1 MAAAKRDSRASGRP
15 LPRIPEQLV
24 LGLAFSAALL
34 AGAPQSEPEPG
45 LTPRAEARAARA
57 HRAMEAADP
66 ERGRAAEAITSQA
79 APLRPVEASAAPVE
93 RRSFID
99 QAIFATMERDGVPHA
114 RLANDVEFLRR
125 ASIDLIGRVPTLEE
139 VLAFEAE
146 ASPSKRDDLV
156 DRLISSDEFVE
167 RWAYFFEDLFRAGNR
182 MGHGK
187 NLFRFWMREWL
198 TLDRSYADVVTDL
211 LTQGGKSSHSSPGAL
226 YFARDFVKAKDDPDE
241 ADAHDLVNRPD
252 SIDEFTI
259 TYGKVF
265 LGVNLG
271 CISCH
276 DGAHHLE
283 QVNLFLTGKTREDF
297 FRQAAFFGRTR
308 MIMNWE
314 NGFQA
319 NTEYTV
325 DDVEPGYPTLSES
338 IVRVPRTGG
347 SNAPKF
353 LLDDRAPQDG
363 EMPRDALARLLT
375 GHIQFARATANRV
388 WAELMGVGIV
398 EPVDD
403 FDLARYYPDQPLPA
417 GWTVQPSHPYL
428 LDELARDFQSS
439 GFSFRHLVRTIV
451 RSSAYQLSSQF
462 DGEWKTEYGRYFARR
477 HVKLL
482 SPTQLHDSIVTAT
495 AVPGAY
501 KSGDRQVGLARQTLD
516 PAYVTAEV
524 KEFLRAFG
532 QQSRDE
538 FPARP
543 AGSSLQAMLMMNSE
557 MVLDRVRADGA
568 GRVAKLLDA
577 KASDEV
583 LAAAAWASATGESPS
598 PTQLERAVR
607 RGLVEK
613 LYLSTLARRPVPAE
627 MDVALG
633 ALAEDLE
640 QGAENLQWAL
650 LNKPEFLFNF

>member
-1 MAAAKRDSRASGRP
+1 MATSSNESKRPAIRARP
-15 LPRIPEQLV
+15 VALV
-24 LGLAFSAALL
+24 FLATALCASL
-34 AGAPQSEPEPG
+34 AGAPGPESR
-45 LTPRAEARAARA
+45 LTPQAEVRAQQA
-57 HRAMEAADP
+57 HRAIKSAAPSAAEVADSVTS
-66 ERGRAAEAITSQA
+66 RAAT
-79 APLRPVEASAAPVE
+79 LRPVAAPGAPVA

-99 QAIFATMERDGVPHA
+99 EAIFGKMERDGLPHA
-114 RLANDVEFLRR
+114 RPASDIEFLRR
-125 ASIDLIGRVPTLEE
+125 VHLDLIGRIPTLEE
-139 VLAFEAE
+139 VLAFEAD
-146 ASPSKRDDLV
+146 SSDGKRDDLI
-156 DRLISSDEFVE
+156 DRLIASEEFVG
-167 RWAYFFEDLFRAGNR
+167 RWSYFFEDLFRAGNR

-187 NLFRFWMREWL
+187 NLFRFWMHEWL

-241 ADAHDLVNRPD
+241 PDAHDLVNRPD

-259 TYGKVF
+259 TYGKAF
-265 LGVNLG
+265 LGINLG

-276 DGAHHLE
+276 DGANHLE
-283 QVNLFLTGKTREDF
+283 QVNLYLTGKTREDF
-297 FRQAAFFGRTR
+297 FRQAAFFGKTR

-325 DDVEPGYPTLSES
+325 DDVEPGYPTRSES

-353 LLDDRAPQDG
+353 ILDDRPAGEG

-375 GHIQFARATANRV
+375 GHLQFARATANRI

-398 EPVDD
+398 EPVDS
-403 FDLARYYPDQPLPA
+403 FDLSRYYPDQEIPA

-428 LDELARDFQSS
+428 LDDLARDFQKS
-439 GFSFRHLVRTIV
+439 GFSFKHLVRTIV

-462 DGEWKTEYGRYFARR
+462 DGEWKPEYGRYFAR
-477 HVKLL
+477 HNVKIL
-482 SPTQLHDSIVTAT
+482 SPVQLHDAIVTAT
-495 AVPGAY
+495 AVPGRY
-501 KSGDRQVGLARQTLD
+501 KSGDREVGMARELLD
-516 PAYVTAEV
+516 PSYVGAEV
-524 KEFLRAFG
+524 GEFLRVFG

-538 FPARP
+538 FPARTP
-543 AGSSLQAMLMMNSE
+543 GSSLQAMLMMNSQI
-557 MVLDRVRADGA
+557 VLERVQADGA
-568 GRVAKLLDA
+568 GRVARILA
-577 KASDEV
+577 GMESDRIV
-583 LAAAAWASATGESPS
+583 AAAAWVSATGARPS
-598 PTQLERAVR
+598 LAHLDAAVR
-607 RGLVEK
+607 RGLVER
-613 LYLSTLARRPVPAE
+613 LYLSTLARRPLPGE

-633 ALAEDLE
+633 ALAEDVG